1 MLGPALE
8 RLRAS
13 GLSIEIAET
22 REAGD
27 ATKIARQAYARGA
40 RCFIAVGGDGT
51 SFEVVNGLFPEAA
64 GGDRPTLAFLPL
76 GTGNSFLREFS
87 NRGVEHA
94 IESLIAG
101 RTRAADVLRLKHRDG
116 ILYY

>member
-1 MLGPALE
+1 MVARLGKERARCGSGIVGQSYLAIVNPAAGGGRSRKMLGPALE

-64 GGDRPTLAFLPL
+64 GGERPTLAFLPL
-76 GTGNSFLREFS
+76 GTGNSF
-87 NRGVEHA
+87 
-94 IESLIAG
+94 
-101 RTRAADVLRLKHRDG
+101 
-116 ILYY
+116 